1 MPFSSIS
8 LTPGITIECI
18 VSCQAS
24 SSQLHTRYGIN
35 LDLSSRMTW
44 WSLERCLISIETIT
58 KLDCLHQRH
67 TLLTNLYSW
76 ILLSCPVDGTFLLLG
91 VPPINLQSN
100 SRRHLHQKPQTKY
113 KIPATMLRRPPNIIS
128 LTEADLQFH
137 LQRIFARSL
146 PVNIDQ
152 LSLAETD
159 QNHAEQEDPNPT
171 TTTSEKQQPPN
182 DTNPT
187 GRLDQ
192 HCPLHGS
199 TSGPS
204 CMTRSSS
211 TAARTPPA
219 TLPASIM
226 NGSTHRTIVDPTRAA
241 IPAATTAQLISSNLP
256 QTRAS
261 RLREPSPTH
270 ARTELTI
277 PPQEFLNR
285 HILPSPDGKK
295 GPSFAAPGKD

>member
-1 MPFSSIS
+1 
-8 LTPGITIECI
+8 
-18 VSCQAS
+18 
-24 SSQLHTRYGIN
+24 
-35 LDLSSRMTW
+35 
-44 WSLERCLISIETIT
+44 
-58 KLDCLHQRH
+58 
-67 TLLTNLYSW
+67 
-76 ILLSCPVDGTFLLLG
+76 
-91 VPPINLQSN
+91 
-100 SRRHLHQKPQTKY
+100 
-113 KIPATMLRRPPNIIS
+113 MLRRPPNIIS
-128 LTEADLQFH
+128 LTEDDLQFH

-159 QNHAEQEDPNPT
+159 LNHAEQEDPNPT

-295 GPSFAAPGKD
+295 ENRRHSHPQDTLTTLNKDESRLSNSSQSSDLSPSAVPSALPDLTINLVPQRDLALAPEESYEAGLADTEVSLTVADTN